1 MGFPCQPFSRAG
13 DQQGLRDERAD
24 LYRLLPELHALLQ
37 PWGWILENVANF
49 ATLADGRFAADLRV
63 AFQGMGMR

>member
-13 DQQGLRDERAD
+13 DQQGLRDDRAN
-24 LYRLLPELHALLQ
+24 LYCLLPELHALLQ

-49 ATLADGRFAADLRV
+49 AALADGKFAADLQE
-63 AFQGMGMR
+63 AFRGMGMR